1 MSSAVKYVEA
11 DEVADLVRQGSE
23 TLVIIDVR
31 DEDEVWH
38 DGQIKGPVLHI
49 PSTRFSSLA
58 NAKDIIRDHDL
69 LAKGIIAVHCHKS
82 QQRGPYC
89 ARFWPQRPASWRR
102 SPPRRYMFFATDT
115 KGSTGDSPAP
125 RRGNH

>member
-1 MSSAVKYVEA
+1 LT
-11 DEVADLVRQGSE
+11 VATLTGSE

-49 PSTRFSSLA
+49 PSAQFSSLA

-69 LAKGIIAVHCHKS
+69 LTKEIIAVHCHKS

-89 ARFWPQRPASWRR
+89 ARLLAAAASELEEE
-102 SPPRRYMFFATDT
+102 SAAKM
-115 KGSTGDSPAP
+115 
-125 RRGNH
+125 

>member
-1 MSSAVKYVEA
+1 MT
-11 DEVADLVRQGSE
+11 GSE

-89 ARFWPQRPASWRR
+89 ARLLAAAASELEEESAAKIHVLRYGYEGFHRR
-102 SPPRRYMFFATDT
+102 FA
-115 KGSTGDSPAP
+115 GSTEGESLIHFPSK
-125 RRGNH
+125 

>member
-1 MSSAVKYVEA
+1 MSISSGKVPCTLVDIAFASSNVDSVV
-11 DEVADLVRQGSE
+11 VALTDSE

-49 PSTRFSSLA
+49 PSERFCSLA

-69 LAKGIIAVHCHKS
+69 LTKEIIAVHCHKS

-89 ARFWPQRPASWRR
+89 ARLLAAAASELEEE
-102 SPPRRYMFFATDT
+102 SAKKM
-115 KGSTGDSPAP
+115 
-125 RRGNH
+125 